1 MSTLERRAA
10 GFTLPELILLII
22 VLSIGITG
30 ILIAYNQSVRGSG
43 DPMVRK
49 QVIAVAESM
58 MEEIQLMPFSNP
70 TGGFA
75 GTCATATQANRA
87 KFDDVGDYNCFPSAG
102 GPPVTGITT
111 IDGTVIPELAAYRV
125 SVTITPNASLG
136 TITAASGNAK
146 LITVTV
152 TGPASTVFV
161 LDGYRTNYP

>member
-1 MSTLERRAA
+1 MSTLKRCA

-49 QVIAVAESM
+49 QVVAVAESM
-58 MEEIQLMPFSNP
+58 MEEIQLMPFTNP

-87 KFDDVGDYNCFPSAG
+87 QFDDVGDYNCFPSAG

-111 IDGTVIPELAAYRV
+111 IDGTAIPELAAYSV
-125 SVTITPNASLG
+125 SVTVTPNVSLG
-136 TITAASGNAK
+136 TITAASGNAT
-146 LITVTV
+146 LITVTA
-152 TGPASTVFV
+152 TGPGGATFT
-161 LDGYRTNYP
+161 LNGYRTNYP